1 MGSLWARGKVE
12 SLIDSIREG
21 AREEEI
27 RTQVID
33 LATAQ
38 RLVTKY
44 TSFVAVDKTPARTLD
59 APLKLAAVPTNLP
72 DGWEVD
78 KVFGELPQG
87 STDSRYAMLTGALM
101 LLLALAMLLA
111 PRRARLA

>member
-1 MGSLWARGKVE
+1 
-12 SLIDSIREG
+12 
-21 AREEEI
+21 
-27 RTQVID
+27 
-33 LATAQ
+33 
-38 RLVTKY
+38 
-44 TSFVAVDKTPARTLD
+44 VDKTPARPSD
-59 APLKLAAVPTNLP
+59 AHLKLAAVPTNLP

-111 PRRARLA
+111 PRRARPA